1 MTIQKPAFGKTM
13 IYMGFWL
20 ERVRRA
26 GMPALFFL
34 LLMALGAPQ
43 VVQAKDYG
51 ALERER
57 IDLVFPEATAVS
69 EPEGDY
75 GVRTIRKGE
84 ELTYNYYTEGCAE
97 IPCRCTPGCQ
107 GML

>member
-1 MTIQKPAFGKTM
+1 MSVGPTMTIQKPAFGKTM

-43 VVQAKDYG
+43 MVQAKDYG

-75 GVRTIRKGE
+75 GVRTIR
-84 ELTYNYYTEGCAE
+84 
-97 IPCRCTPGCQ
+97 Q
-107 GML
+107 GDEVLGYAFQSIRVTD